1 MENDDHEAGSL
12 ETDERGGGMSINTKE
27 SCPMQPGSP
36 QRSPA
41 NQEINRSSRSSIA
54 RRRQRAKYRRRRLA
68 LLLVAVVVI
77 AMIIGVATKETKDN
91 GEPVAVETA
100 QSTPTATPAVKP
112 SEVPTTTTPTPEPP
126 RYELT
131 AAERDLVERIV
142 MAEAG
147 GEPFAGQVAVAQCI
161 LYACERDGIRPEEAL
176 EKYKYTTNRP
186 DPKGT
191 VPEAVT
197 AVFDSGWYVTTEPI
211 MYFYAPARTS
221 SKWHESQDFVIEI
234 NGHRFFA
241 EKGASK

>member
-68 LLLVAVVVI
+68 LLLVAVVAV
-77 AMIIGVATKETKDN
+77 AMIIGVATKDTKDN
-91 GEPVAVETA
+91 DEPAEVETA
-100 QSTPTATPAVKP
+100 QAVPTVTP
-112 SEVPTTTTPTPEPP
+112 SEAPTTTPTSEPP

-131 AAERDLVERIV
+131 AAERVLVERTV

-161 LYACERDGIRPEEAL
+161 LYACESDGIRPEEAL

-191 VPEAVT
+191 VPEAVA

-211 MYFYAPARTS
+211 IYFYAPARTS
-221 SKWHESQDFVIEI
+221 SKWHESQNFVIEI

-241 EKGASK
+241 EKGANE